1 VELSVKKDK
10 YFDNTYTENYVSELI
25 IPPSKFGPTL
35 SPCKNGNEHWVSKNK
50 ILELPDLIIYVIT
63 QCSRVL
69 LENLTSFQLVKKFTA
84 FYGTQRFITAFTSA
98 RHLSLS

>member
-35 SPCKNGNEHWVSKNK
+35 SPVKTVMNTGCQK
-50 ILELPDLIIYVIT
+50 IKFW
-63 QCSRVL
+63 
-69 LENLTSFQLVKKFTA
+69 NFLT
-84 FYGTQRFITAFTSA
+84 
-98 RHLSLS
+98 